1 MKPDDLKELLDT
13 VSEKVRKETIK
24 EVLSKIRDRK
34 KGFYIEF
41 SLMEEYEFNGIIND
55 VEKELGVE

>member
-1 MKPDDLKELLDT
+1 MKPNDLKELLDT
-13 VSEKVRKETIK
+13 VSEKVRKKTIK
-24 EVLSKIRDRK
+24 EVLGKIRDK
-34 KGFYIEF
+34 KQGFYINF